1 MSPLYCRRRAASVGH
16 GTRSRHLTRLAC
28 ASIVAAALGG
38 LPASATG
45 AAPSAPDARPSAG
58 PAECHVGTYSLPG
71 GTIVDVG
78 RTDDGLRWRDLDGRT
93 GKLAR
98 DGDAWRST
106 LGWTDRPDGI
116 VVKFGPCGAGAI
128 DFGGRR
134 GRVLAFD
141 TTEAT
146 FESRGTKLHGRL
158 VMPRGHGPVPV
169 VVLLQG
175 SEFHSARDYDPLQR
189 LLPALGVGTFVYDKR
204 GTGASGG
211 EYTQDFSL
219 LADDAIAALGVARRL
234 AAARVARIGFQGP
247 SQGGW
252 VAPIAASRERVDFVI
267 VSFGLA
273 VSVLHEDR
281 EAIEFQMRLKGH
293 GPEIVARALEIGA
306 AAARVFES
314 GFVAGIEEFDAVR
327 TRHRDAHWFKDV
339 HGNFTGLL
347 LAMTPEQIRTEG
359 ARFRWGTP
367 FAYDPL
373 PTLERLDV
381 PQLWVVGGQD
391 VDAPSGDTVRRLDG
405 LIAKGRPVTL
415 AIYPSAEHG
424 MTEFE
429 TSADGARTST
439 RYASGYFRLMADY
452 ARDGKVGGPYGAA
465 RIRGASTRDASAA
478 PAPAANRTP
487 RGHDRAV
494 RPVVRR
500 ALDASIDARAV
511 YAGQASSM
519 RNGVPTDAE
528 PGGPYAWAN
537 VNAAGVG
544 PFARR
549 CSSRAI
555 ASSTD
560 GRCPAGTHHSTM

>member
-1 MSPLYCRRRAASVGH
+1 MSPLYCRPRTVSVGH
-16 GTRSRHLTRLAC
+16 GTGARRLTSLAC
-28 ASIVAAALGG
+28 AAIVAAALGAG
-38 LPASATG
+38 STVAALAAGAAG
-45 AAPSAPDARPSAG
+45 AAPGAPDARPSAG
-58 PAECHVGTYSLPG
+58 AADCHVGTYALPG

-98 DGDAWRST
+98 EGDAWRST

-116 VVKFGPCGAGAI
+116 LVRFGACGAGVI

-134 GRVLAFD
+134 GRALAFD
-141 TTEAT
+141 TMAAT

-158 VMPRGHGPVPV
+158 VMPRGRGPVPV

-175 SEFHSARDYDPLQR
+175 SEFHSARDHDPLQR
-189 LLPALGVGTFVYDKR
+189 LFPALGIGAFVYDKR

-211 EYTQDFSL
+211 EYTQDFAL
-219 LADDAIAALGVARRL
+219 LADDAIAALGAARRL
-234 AAARVARIGFQGP
+234 AAGRVARIGFQGP

-281 EAIEFQMRLKGH
+281 EALEFQMRLKGH

-314 GFVAGIEEFDAVR
+314 GFTAGIEEFDAVR
-327 TRHRDAHWFKDV
+327 ARHRDEPWFRDV

-347 LAMTPEQIRTEG
+347 LAMTPAQIRTEG

-429 TSADGARTST
+429 TSADGVRTST

-452 ARDGKVGGPYGAA
+452 ARGGLLGGPYGAA
-465 RIRGASTRDASAA
+465 RLRGAGTGDRSAA
-478 PAPAANRTP
+478 RTFVVHPGTGGAAAP
-487 RGHDRAV
+487 D
-494 RPVVRR
+494 
-500 ALDASIDARAV
+500 
-511 YAGQASSM
+511 
-519 RNGVPTDAE
+519 
-528 PGGPYAWAN
+528 GP
-537 VNAAGVG
+537 
-544 PFARR
+544 
-549 CSSRAI
+549 
-555 ASSTD
+555 
-560 GRCPAGTHHSTM
+560 